1 MIYLKDIWHID
12 RPQELK
18 ARFAKWNQ
26 QHQPLEV
33 LVRSDEEWHEWQE
46 YWPGRNDFNRPMIFS
61 MARFYHEPDT
71 WLFGG
76 VYCVV
81 GRRQDRY
88 EVELSDEGASF
99 IRRLKLRSGYGSRL
113 VRVDFE
119 NHYDALEVKEILP
132 EPYAGRVFPGFE
144 DIDLSFDELETLV
157 KRARPDWRAALQS
170 VKGIYL
176 ITDVETKRRY
186 VGSAY
191 GEGGVWSRWC
201 QYVETGHGGNV
212 ELRKLVD
219 EPTLSYSRKN
229 FRFALL
235 ENRSV
240 RTPDDVVIARESF
253 WKRIL
258 FSDFNRN

>member
-1 MIYLKDIWHID
+1 MI
-12 RPQELK
+12 
-18 ARFAKWNQ
+18 
-26 QHQPLEV
+26 
-33 LVRSDEEWHEWQE
+33 
-46 YWPGRNDFNRPMIFS
+46 
-61 MARFYHEPDT
+61 
-71 WLFGG
+71 
-76 VYCVV
+76 
-81 GRRQDRY
+81 
-88 EVELSDEGASF
+88 
-99 IRRLKLRSGYGSRL
+99 
-113 VRVDFE
+113 
-119 NHYDALEVKEILP
+119 EILP
-132 EPYAGRVFPGFE
+132 EPYVGRAFPGFD

-157 KRARPDWRAALQS
+157 RRARPDWRAALQS
-170 VKGIYL
+170 IKGIYL
-176 ITDVETKRRY
+176 ITDTKTNRRY

-219 EPTLSYSRKN
+219 EPTLSYSRLN

-240 RTPDDVVIARESF
+240 RTPDDNVIARESF